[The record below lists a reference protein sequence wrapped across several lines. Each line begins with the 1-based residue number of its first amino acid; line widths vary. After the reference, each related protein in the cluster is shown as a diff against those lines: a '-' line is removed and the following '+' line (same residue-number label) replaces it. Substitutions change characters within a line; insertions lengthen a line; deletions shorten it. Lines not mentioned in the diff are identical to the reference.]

1 MRQSYERRADAPDLE
16 EVSHANAMRR
26 ILRSWLA
33 MGFRRHKGRD
43 LVDCGSLS
51 RTRLDIRAGVRP
63 RFSFRCLENSCVA
76 FEPACLPV
84 QLHRVKLSFSLLPR
98 TARATGQTVRQ
109 LAPAPSQHSTHSR
122 RGETLLGLGHHG
134 HFPVAMA
141 LQRRRETV
149 SDIDTGAVDA

>member
-1 MRQSYERRADAPDLE
+1 LPMRQSYERRADAPGLE

-43 LVDCGSLS
+43 LFDCGSLS

-63 RFSFRCLENSCVA
+63 RFSFRCLENSGVA

-98 TARATGQTVRQ
+98 TARATGQTARQ
-109 LAPAPSQHSTHSR
+109 LAPAPSQHSPIPR
-122 RGETLLGLGHHG
+122 IPAGGRCWGLATTAISLSQWLYSG
-134 HFPVAMA
+134 
-141 LQRRRETV
+141 
-149 SDIDTGAVDA
+149 GARP